1 MTYLDSII
9 LGIIQGLTEFLP
21 VSSSGHLVL
30 GEYLLGA
37 KMPGVMFEL
46 VVHFGTLMSVLI
58 YFRKKVFAL
67 IRALY
72 TPALKSERKFIHYL
86 ILGTIPAAIIALLFD
101 NLIESAFASPFAAA
115 MFLVFTGVVLL
126 LTSSFGK
133 GTRMID
139 APRSLLIGIAQ
150 ALAILP
156 GISRSGMTIS
166 AGLFAGVKPIEA
178 AEYSFMLSIPA
189 IIGAII
195 FKSREIISIDTGLIG
210 QYAVGTVI
218 AFLTGLFA
226 VYLLLDLIKKG
237 KFKYFGIYCL
247 VVGIIGIIYFI

>member
-58 YFRKKVFAL
+58 YFRKRVFAL

-72 TPALKSERKFIHYL
+72 TPALKAERIFIFYL
-86 ILGTIPAAIIALLFD
+86 ILGTIPAVIIALLFD

-133 GTRMID
+133 GTRMIN

-195 FKSREIISIDTGLIG
+195 FKAREIISIDTGLIG